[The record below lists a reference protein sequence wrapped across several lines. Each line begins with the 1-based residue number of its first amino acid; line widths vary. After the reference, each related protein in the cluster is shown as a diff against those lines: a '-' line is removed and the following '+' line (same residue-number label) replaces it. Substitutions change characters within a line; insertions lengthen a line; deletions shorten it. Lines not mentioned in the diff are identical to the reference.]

1 MFRHI
6 FVLFFTVIT
15 CLNLTSCS
23 QKEIW
28 TEPETKTMTEEG
40 KKIWIK
46 NSELMYQYGNKL
58 IFTAVEQNGKVSMAA
73 NSRKAYTETF
83 KNLILNDEPKLKKQ
97 QDKIL
102 LMIEKAPGKYEVVI
116 SGELSDEVNSLWEN
130 IRKKLDFHGISYKN

>member
-1 MFRHI
+1 
-6 FVLFFTVIT
+6 
-15 CLNLTSCS
+15 
-23 QKEIW
+23 
-28 TEPETKTMTEEG
+28 MTEEG